1 MLLRSWTEACKGI
14 NADALTNCPR
24 DASMIMPPP
33 TLKIAVIIEVKN
45 EIAPRIKEISRDIKV
60 LIYLFKKSSK

>member
-45 EIAPRIKEISRDIKV
+45 EIAPRIK
-60 LIYLFKKSSK
+60 